1 MTQTQEQLAP
11 IIIPLS
17 EENILLDTDSYKV
30 SHAFQYKPG
39 AVRHTA
45 YLESRGGRYARTV
58 MFGLQ
63 YILKRWM
70 ETRVTEAMVYEAAE
84 AFGQHGVT
92 FPLEQMLRIPQ
103 VHGGRLPLEIRA
115 LPEGS
120 VVPVRTPLMTVTNT
134 DPELPFLVGYFEAL
148 LERVWYPI
156 TVATQSWH
164 IKQIIKEALERT
176 SDHPEAELPYKL
188 HDFGSRG
195 VSSAESAA
203 IGGAAH
209 LVNFQGSDTFAGVRM
224 LRNYYRAPMAAV
236 SIPAAE
242 HSTVTSWGKEGEVDA
257 YRHALKALGTKGG
270 LLAVVSD
277 SYDLKN
283 ALSNIWGDALRQ
295 EVIDSGTTLVIRPD
309 SGNPADM
316 VRMTVNVLASR
327 FGTTLNSKGYKVL
340 NNVRVIQGD
349 GINAESIRE
358 IIAAIETDGFSLT
371 NVAFGMGGAL
381 LQQVDRDTQRVAYKL
396 SAELFGDGTFMGV
409 YKDPIT
415 DPGKR
420 SKDGVLDVVIED
432 GKYVTRQYQTFDTTF
447 PGSAMRTVYRDGEV
461 LIEDDLET
469 VRARAAL
476 GS

>member
-1 MTQTQEQLAP
+1 MTQLQDKAALPQ
-11 IIIPLS
+11 PLT
-17 EENILLDTDSYKV
+17 ENNVLLDTDSYKA

-39 AVRHTA
+39 AVKHFA
-45 YLESRGGRYARTV
+45 YLESRGGRYPKTV

-63 YILKRWM
+63 YLIRKWLL
-70 ETRVTEAMVYEAAE
+70 TPITEAMVHEAEE
-84 AFGQHGVT
+84 AFREHGVP
-92 FPLEQMLRIPQ
+92 FPLEQMLRIPR

-115 LPEGS
+115 IPEGM
-120 VVPVRTPLMTVTNT
+120 VVPTRTPLMTVMNT
-134 DPELPFLVGYFEAL
+134 DPELPFLVGYLEAL

-164 IKQIIKEALERT
+164 IKQLIRGALERT
-176 SDHPEAELPYKL
+176 SDAPEEELPFKL

-209 LVNFQGSDTFAGVRM
+209 LVNFLGSDTFAGVRM
-224 LRNYYRAPMAAV
+224 LRNHYHAQMAAF

-242 HSTVTSWGKEGEVDA
+242 HSTVTSWGKAGEADA
-257 YRHALKALGTKGG
+257 YRHALKALGRPGG

-283 ALSNIWGDALRQ
+283 ALTNIWGGELRQ
-295 EVIDSGTTLVIRPD
+295 EVIDSGATLVIRPD

-327 FGTTLNSKGYKVL
+327 FGTTLNGKGYKVL
-340 NNVRVIQGD
+340 NHVRVIQGD
-349 GINAESIRE
+349 GINEDSIRE
-358 IIAAIETDGFSLT
+358 IIAAVEGDGFSLT
-371 NVAFGMGGAL
+371 NVAFGMGGGL

-396 SAELFGDGTFMGV
+396 SAEEFSDGSFMGV
-409 YKDPIT
+409 YKDPVT

-420 SKDGVLDVVIED
+420 SKDGVLDVTLE
-432 GKYVTRQYQTFDTTF
+432 GGRFVTRAYQTFDTTF
-447 PGSAMRTVYRDGEV
+447 PGSLMRTVYRNGEL
-461 LIEDDLET
+461 LIDEPLSVIRE
-469 VRARAAL
+469 RADSAR
-476 GS
+476 